1 MPEKQAGTFAT
12 CGNGSRYDHSAA
24 AAAEILDLHCD
35 PSQPKAI
42 RFGRI
47 LFTILEA
54 MNRAEQEL
62 KGVEHER
69 SSGRTGPG

>member
-1 MPEKQAGTFAT
+1 MPDEAIGKFVTR
-12 CGNGSRYDHSAA
+12 GNGARYDHSAA
-24 AAAEILDLHCD
+24 AALEIINQHCD

-54 MNRAEQEL
+54 MNRAEDEL
-62 KGVEHER
+62 SGIR
-69 SSGRTGPG
+69 SRPGDN